1 MPQQPEKPSHPGIS
15 IRERVIATDMPLR
28 APEPLHEGHQVDA
41 FQCGVPSLDV
51 WLKRRA
57 GTNQR
62 SGASRIFVVCRGEQ
76 VEGYYAL
83 AAGSVD
89 HHQAP
94 SRIRRDMPDP
104 IPVVVL
110 ARLAVATGEQGAGL
124 GRALVRDALFR
135 IRAAAGAIGVAAVL
149 VHALNDDAKRFYLTC
164 GFAESPIAPLIL
176 VARLKDV
183 EAALAL
189 PARLYPPTEP

>member
-1 MPQQPEKPSHPGIS
+1 
-15 IRERVIATDMPLR
+15 
-28 APEPLHEGHQVDA
+28 
-41 FQCGVPSLDV
+41 
-51 WLKRRA
+51 
-57 GTNQR
+57 
-62 SGASRIFVVCRGEQ
+62 
-76 VEGYYAL
+76 
-83 AAGSVD
+83 
-89 HHQAP
+89 
-94 SRIRRDMPDP
+94 MPDP

-135 IRAAAGAIGVAAVL
+135 IRAAAGEIGVAAVL

-189 PARLYPPTEP
+189 PARLYLPTKP

>member
-1 MPQQPEKPSHPGIS
+1 MG
-15 IRERVIATDMPLR
+15 RVTGDGKGDRPPLR
-28 APEPLHEGHQVDA
+28 TPEPLHERHRVDA
-41 FQCGVPSLDV
+41 FQCGVPSLDG

-57 GTNQR
+57 GTNQQ
-62 SGASRIFVVCRGEQ
+62 SGASRTFVVCRGEQ
-76 VEGYYAL
+76 VVGYYAL

-94 SRIRRDMPDP
+94 GRVRRNMPDP

-135 IRAAAGAIGVAAVL
+135 IRAAAGEIGVAAVL
-149 VHALNDDAKRFYLTC
+149 VHALNDGAKRFHLTC
-164 GFAESPIAPLIL
+164 GFAESPIDPLIP

-183 EAALAL
+183 EAALGL
-189 PARLYPPTEP
+189 PAR